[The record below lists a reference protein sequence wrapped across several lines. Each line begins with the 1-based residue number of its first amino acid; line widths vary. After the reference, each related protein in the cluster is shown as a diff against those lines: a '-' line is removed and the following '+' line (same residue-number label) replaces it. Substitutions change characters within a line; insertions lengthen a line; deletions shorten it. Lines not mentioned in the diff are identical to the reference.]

1 MIELDSL
8 VAETRSDSL
17 SPLDL
22 LRLQREIAAW
32 RYTLAETVARLSRDA
47 MQAEVDR
54 KSLVAKAKLIARAQ
68 HTGPRL
74 LSNDAATETAEQLP
88 DVIRARGDEIDAQ
101 ATYEAAKMKYNASG
115 DVLASLQMRLANARD
130 EAKNTARTTHS

>member
-1 MIELDSL
+1 MIELDNL
-8 VAETRSDSL
+8 IGQTRSDTL
-17 SPLDL
+17 SPLQL
-22 LRLQREIAAW
+22 LGLQRDIAAY
-32 RYTLAETVARLSRDA
+32 RYTLAEVVARLSREA

-88 DVIRARGDEIDAQ
+88 DVIRARGAEIDAQ

-115 DVLASLQMRLANARD
+115 DVLASLQMRIAQARD
-130 EAKNTARTTHS
+130 EAKNTARTTH